1 MQEIKVMLK
10 GLTCANCAGKIEKV
24 LSEIE
29 KTEEV
34 SINLMKQ
41 ELTMKYREG
50 LLEEVLQKTI
60 SDTVHRFE
68 PHVEVL
74 FDKKEEVCD
83 GGGCCCTSCGCHDH
97 DHHHDHCS
105 TSY

>member
-1 MQEIKVMLK
+1 MQEMKVMLK

-41 ELTMKYREG
+41 ELTMKYQDG
-50 LLEEVLQKTI
+50 LEEEALQKTI
-60 SDTVHRFE
+60 ADTVHRFE
-68 PHVEVL
+68 PHVDVL
-74 FDKKEEVCD
+74 FQEKQ
-83 GGGCCCTSCGCHDH
+83 GT
-97 DHHHDHCS
+97 
-105 TSY
+105 

>member
-1 MQEIKVMLK
+1 MNGYSYERGAVMQEMKVTLK

-41 ELTMKYREG
+41 ELTMKYQDE
-50 LLEEVLQKTI
+50 LAEETLQKAIT
-60 SDTVHRFE
+60 DTVHRFE
-68 PHVEVL
+68 PHVDVL
-74 FDKKEEVCD
+74 FQEKE
-83 GGGCCCTSCGCHDH
+83 H
-97 DHHHDHCS
+97 
-105 TSY
+105 